1 MPRRSASRPGS
12 SFPDTRSSS
21 AIERPTLFES
31 RAVTPWLG
39 IQPIRASGC
48 EKIAVSSAIRMS
60 QASASS
66 APAPRATPVTAAT
79 VGFVRCSKAQK
90 ASCPR
95 VTCSCASF
103 GAGFAHSSMSIPTMM
118 RGAAIV
124 ERPWFARWPADV
136 PRSLDYP
143 DIAVQELLRRTA
155 REHGDRPALTFYGKT
170 LTYRDLDAIVD
181 RFAAGLRTI
190 GVKAGDRVSL
200 LLPNTPHFV
209 VAFFAALRAGAIV
222 VQTNPILTPREL
234 EALWND
240 AGVETVVALDL
251 FWHNVVKTKPR
262 TGIKRVVVCDAA
274 EFLKT
279 PLRHL
284 YPIKRRKDLK
294 KAGHW
299 PRTSPRAAC

>member
-1 MPRRSASRPGS
+1 MARRRASRPGS
-12 SFPDTRSSS
+12 SFPDKRSSS
-21 AIERPTLFES
+21 AFERPMIFES
-31 RAVTPWLG
+31 RAVPPWLG
-39 IQPIRASGC
+39 IQPIRASGN

-103 GAGFAHSSMSIPTMM
+103 GASFAHSSMSTPEENTSPPEPATTRARIPSSFSISGT
-118 RGAAIV
+118 RA
-124 ERPWFARWPADV
+124 ARWPADV
-136 PRSLDYP
+136 PRSQHYP

-170 LTYRDLDAIVD
+170 LTYRDLDAAVD
-181 RFAAGLRTI
+181 RFAAGLRKI

-209 VAFFAALRAGAIV
+209 V
-222 VQTNPILTPREL
+222 
-234 EALWND
+234 
-240 AGVETVVALDL
+240 
-251 FWHNVVKTKPR
+251 
-262 TGIKRVVVCDAA
+262 
-274 EFLKT
+274 
-279 PLRHL
+279 
-284 YPIKRRKDLK
+284 
-294 KAGHW
+294 
-299 PRTSPRAAC
+299 